1 MWLHHRTFPDSPAYN
16 VCLLVRMSGPLD
28 TGALRQAL
36 RQLIRRHAVLRT
48 VYAEREDGTVQI
60 VTDDDSLG
68 LAPVPCD
75 DAEARAAELAATP
88 FALRDE
94 RPIRL
99 ELLRLDDEEHALVLV
114 VHHIAWDGMTWGS
127 LSRDLSALYRA
138 AVTGEP
144 DGLPPLD
151 VQYADYAEWEQR
163 RPLSEDD
170 LAYWR
175 ARLDPPPAPLD
186 LPADHPRGAVVS
198 ERGGRRARLFDD
210 AVTEGMRRLA
220 AGENL
225 TPYMVMMAGYA
236 VLLHRYTGAEDVA
249 IGSSVMNREHA
260 EVERLVGNFG
270 NTLVLR
276 ADLSGAPTFREVLHR
291 VGRTVTEGFAHQ
303 ALPYDRIVQELR
315 PARGRGRSAFF
326 DTMLLFLAQEIGELD
341 LPGSRPAGRTST
353 TGRRTSTCRWRR
365 SSGRRA

>member
-1 MWLHHRTFPDSPAYN
+1 M
-16 VCLLVRMSGPLD
+16 
-28 TGALRQAL
+28 
-36 RQLIRRHAVLRT
+36 
-48 VYAEREDGTVQI
+48 
-60 VTDDDSLG
+60 
-68 LAPVPCD
+68 
-75 DAEARAAELAATP
+75 
-88 FALRDE
+88 
-94 RPIRL
+94 
-99 ELLRLDDEEHALVLV
+99 
-114 VHHIAWDGMTWGS
+114 
-127 LSRDLSALYRA
+127 
-138 AVTGEP
+138 
-144 DGLPPLD
+144 
-151 VQYADYAEWEQR
+151 
-163 RPLSEDD
+163 
-170 LAYWR
+170 
-175 ARLDPPPAPLD
+175 
-186 LPADHPRGAVVS
+186 S

-220 AGENL
+220 VGENL